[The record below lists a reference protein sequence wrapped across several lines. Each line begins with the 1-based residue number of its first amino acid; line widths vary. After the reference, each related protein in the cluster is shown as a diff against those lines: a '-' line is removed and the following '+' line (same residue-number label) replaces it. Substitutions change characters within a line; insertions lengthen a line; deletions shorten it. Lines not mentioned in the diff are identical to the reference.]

1 LYNPSAL
8 AYGDARRVRA
18 GPDRGGNRLGAALT
32 LHLVEFAHEL
42 GPLVERAAHY
52 QAFAD
57 ETCPKQGDGKRDR
70 R

>member
-1 LYNPSAL
+1 
-8 AYGDARRVRA
+8 
-18 GPDRGGNRLGAALT
+18 LGAALT

-42 GPLVERAAHY
+42 SALVERAAHH

-57 ETCPKQGDGKRDR
+57 ETCPKQGDRKRDR

>member
-1 LYNPSAL
+1 
-8 AYGDARRVRA
+8 
-18 GPDRGGNRLGAALT
+18 LGAALT

-42 GPLVERAAHY
+42 SALVERAAHH

-70 R
+70 G